1 MSTMTTPTTCNT
13 VEPRFVA
20 LRPAARFAGVS
31 VETLRRWMQ
40 AGRLKKYKP
49 LEGLVL
55 VDLRELTALIEASA
69 VA

>member
-1 MSTMTTPTTCNT
+1 MSTTTTIPDLI
-13 VEPRFVA
+13 EPRFVT

-49 LEGLVL
+49 ANGLVL
-55 VDLRELTALIEASA
+55 VDLKELTALIEGSA
-69 VA
+69 VSA